1 MFSGDRERQG
11 VTPGGR
17 RWRGVGAAA
26 GAGRARFPLIPV
38 ANYLFETDITTMIR
52 KSRPPLK
59 PFESGQLWEL
69 EASSVL
75 IGQVGKLL
83 VHYKHYRGKDPRGPT
98 SLSAKTQLEKFLR
111 ENKAVLV
118 QQQAGG

>member
-1 MFSGDRERQG
+1 MATETAQARHREPVVAVACSR
-11 VTPGGR
+11 VATPRRRGR
-17 RWRGVGAAA
+17 VRICS
-26 GAGRARFPLIPV
+26 IPV
-38 ANYLFETDITTMIR
+38 ANFCVQPETEYMTR
-52 KSRPPLK
+52 KSRTALK
-59 PFESGQLWEL
+59 PFETGQLWEL
-69 EASSVL
+69 EASNVL

-118 QQQAGG
+118 QE